1 MQIGCLLY
9 ICRYVNRQRCIFKS
23 IFSSLLL
30 LRSCGASNSNHL
42 PLPSSNLTTTN
53 STSIFISLSI
63 SCHFHCQYQYSHVH
77 RVCVCMDELITAR
90 CLRFLL
96 IGGRTPTDDHHQTTA
111 LHSKQDRRLIMKL
124 LLFTFECLS
133 LKVLLPLMCKENFII
148 IST

>member
-1 MQIGCLLY
+1 MMLMMLTT
-9 ICRYVNRQRCIFKS
+9 IF
-23 IFSSLLL
+23 LV
-30 LRSCGASNSNHL
+30 GHNHL

-77 RVCVCMDELITAR
+77 RVCVCMDELNTAR

-96 IGGRTPTDDHHQTTA
+96 TGGRTPTDDHHQTTA

-124 LLFTFECLS
+124 LLFTYECLS
-133 LKVLLPLMCKENFII
+133 LKLLLPLMCKENFVI